1 MENLKYSSYKEA
13 HSLSLENPDEFWRRE
28 AEKLHWYKKWD
39 QVLDDSNYPFFRW
52 FIGGKTNLC
61 YNAVDRH
68 ALGKRRATAAV
79 IWESPETGQSRVYT
93 YYHLYKE
100 VNKFAG
106 VLKNLGIKKGDRIV
120 IYLPMIPEAQIAMLA
135 CVRIGAIHSV
145 VFAGFSRE
153 SLAGRIDDAEPKL
166 LLTCDA
172 GSRMGKVVKLKKIV
186 DDALEISTAKIEH
199 VIVLNRGLDPE
210 FPRNEGRDLDWMEL
224 LESKSMNFVEPE
236 IMDSTDPS
244 YILYTSGT
252 SGIPKGVLRDTG
264 GYMVALHASM
274 TQIYDCQPDRDVYF
288 STSDIGWVVGHSYII
303 YAPLLL
309 GIPTVI
315 YEGTPIHPKP
325 DAWWKVME
333 KYGVTVV
340 FSAPTAL
347 RILRKYPES
356 WIKERDL
363 SSLRIFFLAGEPL
376 DEPTYQWAKKIL
388 GTRVVDHY
396 WQTESGWSI
405 LTGRCIEDLPI
416 KPGFA
421 GVAAMGYDL
430 LVVDEKGNEIPR
442 GEKGTLVS
450 RPPLPP
456 GTLMTVYGDDE
467 RYKKTYWEFFPGKQ
481 YYNTGDYAIQDE
493 DGYFKVLGRADEVIK
508 IAGHRLGTRE
518 IEEAISSHEA
528 VAETSCI
535 GVEDPLK
542 GTVIIAFVVIKQGFE
557 PTNELKKEIIQ
568 VVRNDI
574 GPIATPKA
582 VEIVTMLPKTRSGKI
597 MRRIMKGVYE
607 GKKLGDLS
615 TIEDGAS
622 IDEVSSAIDLMKDI
636 VKE

>member
-1 MENLKYSSYKEA
+1 MEYSSYKEA

-39 QVLDDSNYPFFRW
+39 QVLDDSNYPFFKW

-100 VNKFAG
+100 VNRFAG
-106 VLKNLGIKKGDRIV
+106 VLKNLGITKGDRIV

-166 LLTCDA
+166 VLTCDA
-172 GSRMGKVVKLKKIV
+172 GSRMGKVVKLKEIV
-186 DDALEISTAKIEH
+186 DDALEIATAEVEH
-199 VIVLNRGLDPE
+199 VIVLNRDLDPE
-210 FPRNEGRDLDWMEL
+210 FPKTEGRDLDWMVL
-224 LESKSMNFVEPE
+224 LESKGMNFVEPE

-274 TQIYDCQPDRDVYF
+274 TQIYDCQPDWDVYF

-315 YEGTPIHPKP
+315 YEGTPIYPNP

-347 RILRKYPES
+347 RILRKYPEK

-376 DEPTYQWAKKIL
+376 DEPTYQWAKETL

-456 GTLMTVYGDDE
+456 GTLMTVYGDDD
-467 RYKKTYWEFFPGKQ
+467 RYKKTYWEFFPEKQ
-481 YYNTGDYAIQDE
+481 YYYTGDYAIQDE

-518 IEEAISSHEA
+518 IEEAVSSHEA

-535 GVEDPLK
+535 GVEDPVK
-542 GTVIIAFVVIKQGFE
+542 GTVIIAFVVLKQGFE
-557 PTNELKKEIIQ
+557 PTDELKQEIIQ
-568 VVRNDI
+568 IVRNDI

-582 VEIVTMLPKTRSGKI
+582 VEVVAMLPKTRSGKI